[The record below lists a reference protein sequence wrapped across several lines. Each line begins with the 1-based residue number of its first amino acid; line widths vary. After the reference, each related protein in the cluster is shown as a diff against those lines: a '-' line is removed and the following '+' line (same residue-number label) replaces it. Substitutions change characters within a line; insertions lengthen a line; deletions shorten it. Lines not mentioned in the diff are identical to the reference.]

1 MIGSTGRLGRGDRLH
16 RPGDFGRV
24 SREGR
29 RVAEPAFVLLVAS
42 SPRGHEA
49 SPQRLGITVS
59 RKVGKAVLRN
69 RVKRQV
75 REWFRSARRELRP
88 GIDLVVIGRS
98 EAAHLASRE
107 ARGILCRL
115 AHKAGATKGRHPG
128 SVSASGVDS
137 PSCWY
142 VSISS

>member
-1 MIGSTGRLGRGDRLH
+1 MLGPTGHFRRSARLR
-16 RPGDFGRV
+16 RPSEFGRV

-29 RVAEPAFVLLVAS
+29 RVAEPAFVLLVAAC
-42 SPRGHEA
+42 PRGHEGTQ
-49 SPQRLGITVS
+49 QRLGITVS
-59 RKVGKAVLRN
+59 RKVGRAVVRN

-75 REWFRSARRELRP
+75 REWFRAARHELHP

-98 EAAHLASRE
+98 AAARLATRE

-115 AHKAGATKGRHPG
+115 AHKAGAAKGRGPG
-128 SVSASGVDS
+128 SSASGADP

-142 VSISS
+142 VFTRS